1 MFDVAIFTALGWER
15 RAVTE
20 ALRAVEPAGRPRT
33 WRGRLADGASC
44 LVVQTGIGPARA
56 AAAAAAA
63 PPAGAFLACGC
74 AGALVDWLVAGD
86 LVAAES
92 VIALGADGRLGERLP
107 GVGAGLAAWA
117 AGRGF
122 RVHVGALVASPV
134 VLGTA
139 AAKAALGVTGA
150 LAVEMESGA
159 LAAAARVRGVPF
171 AALRAVLDVAG
182 QALPAGADVID
193 EASGEVRAA
202 RALAAIALRP
212 RLWPAAGRGP
222 GAMAFDRSSRLV
234 SPWSTTERAGMWM
247 PRDIVSVAKTALQS
261 PRSKSTSISRL
272 TLGRIPA

>member
-1 MFDVAIFTALGWER
+1 MLDLAIFTALGWER

-20 ALRAVEPAGRPRT
+20 ALRAVEPAGPPRI

-92 VIALGADGRLGERLP
+92 VIALGADGRPDERLP

-117 AGRGF
+117 AGRG
-122 RVHVGALVASPV
+122 S
-134 VLGTA
+134 
-139 AAKAALGVTGA
+139 
-150 LAVEMESGA
+150 
-159 LAAAARVRGVPF
+159 
-171 AALRAVLDVAG
+171 VLDVAG
-182 QALPAGADVID
+182 EALPAGADVID

-212 RLWPAAGRGP
+212 RLWPAAGRLLRQQRVAARRLAGIM
-222 GAMAFDRSSRLV
+222 GALEVAAIAA
-234 SPWSTTERAGMWM
+234 PPEAATAAG
-247 PRDIVSVAKTALQS
+247 
-261 PRSKSTSISRL
+261 
-272 TLGRIPA
+272 G